1 MACSDGTCGKRL
13 VRSSRHDNLVLA
25 VAVVMSM
32 AGAALTVFSST
43 SARAADPTTDA
54 IKKRVLDE
62 KDKAKQD
69 AEKKL
74 KDMSG
79 GGHGGHGGQA
89 GKAGAPPAGE
99 GMDPMMAAMMEAGTP
114 GQEHKGLEYY
124 IGTWD
129 TTNKFWMAPG
139 TEPMTATGV
148 SEWRWV
154 LDGRWVEGVY
164 QGEMMGTKFEGRS
177 MIGYDKVKK
186 KYVST
191 WTDSMSTSLM
201 VMEGDWSDKSQTWTF
216 AGDMPNPLQP
226 AKPIPARW
234 VGKIDSP
241 NQYTF
246 SMFEMRDGKEFKSG
260 ELVYKRRAAK
270 P

>member
-1 MACSDGTCGKRL
+1 MACSGGTCGKRS
-13 VRSSRHDNLVLA
+13 VRASRLDNLVLV

-32 AGAALTVFSST
+32 AGAAVSVFSVA

-62 KDKAKQD
+62 KDKAKQE
-69 AEKKL
+69 AEKRL
-74 KDMSG
+74 KDMAG
-79 GGHGGHGGQA
+79 GGHGA
-89 GKAGAPPAGE
+89 KDGAQPAGE

-114 GQEHKGLEYY
+114 GAEHKGLEYY

-129 TTNKFWMAPG
+129 TANKFWMAPG

-148 SEWRWV
+148 SEWKWM
-154 LDGRWVEGVY
+154 LDGRWLEGVY
-164 QGEMMGTKFEGRS
+164 QGEMMGMKFEGRS
-177 MIGYDKVKK
+177 MMGYDKVKK

-201 VMEGDWSDKSQTWTF
+201 VMEGDWNEKAQTWTF
-216 AGDMPNPLQP
+216 AGDMPNVMEP
-226 AKPIPARW
+226 AKPIPSRW
-234 VGKIDSP
+234 VGKIDGP

-260 ELVYKRRAAK
+260 ELVYTRRVAK